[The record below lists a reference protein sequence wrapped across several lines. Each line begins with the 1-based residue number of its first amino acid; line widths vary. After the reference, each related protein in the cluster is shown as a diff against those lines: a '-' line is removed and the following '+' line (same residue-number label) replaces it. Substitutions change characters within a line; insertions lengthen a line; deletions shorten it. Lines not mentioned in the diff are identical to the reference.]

1 MPLLLCIVVDKCRQR
16 RFADAPYTGQHQG
29 RGVWIDQPA
38 IDSLYDMFALLNGA
52 VVSGGRQT
60 FNATV

>member
-1 MPLLLCIVVDKCRQR
+1 MVDKCRQR

-52 VVSGGRQT
+52 TVSGGRQT